1 MKLKDILAKKGN
13 IVWTIKSDQTIQQ
26 ALEILVTKKIGALV
40 VLDESNR
47 IAGIISERDLIR
59 GSYVHPRELV
69 DFPVNKFMTKKV
81 IIGSPEDET
90 SYIMGIM
97 TQSRIRHIPVV
108 QDGKLEGLVSIGDV
122 VKSVI
127 DDSNY
132 EIHYLKEYIYGRD
145 QQT

>member
-13 IVWTIKSDQTIQQ
+13 TVWTVKSDHTIQQ
-26 ALEILVTKKIGALV
+26 ALEVLVTKKIGALV
-40 VLDESNR
+40 VLDESGR
-47 IAGIISERDLIR
+47 IAGIISERDIIR

-69 DFPVNKFMTKKV
+69 DFPVSKFMTKKV
-81 IIGSPEDET
+81 IIGSPDDET
-90 SYIMGIM
+90 NYIMGIM

-108 QDGKLEGLVSIGDV
+108 HAGKLQGLVSIGDV

-132 EIHYLKEYIYGRD
+132 EIHYLKEYMYGPD